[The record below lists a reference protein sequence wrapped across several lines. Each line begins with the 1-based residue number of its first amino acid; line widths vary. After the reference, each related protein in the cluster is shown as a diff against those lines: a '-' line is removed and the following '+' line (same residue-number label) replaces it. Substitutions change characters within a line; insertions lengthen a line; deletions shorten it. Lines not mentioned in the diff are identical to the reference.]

1 MKYLAER
8 NEVLQTAQE
17 ISAAKLVNGTW
28 GNVSRRVDEQPLMV
42 ITPSGMDYNT
52 MTLEDMALIDF
63 DFNLVEGE
71 YKPSSE
77 TPLHL
82 AIYKNRSD
90 IGAIVHV
97 HSPWATAF
105 AVAHQDIPVILEET
119 AQVIGHPVKVA
130 SYARCGSSELATN
143 VINNLGKHDK
153 ALLLANHGL
162 LGMGKNTADALRVCY
177 IAEKTAMIASYATM
191 LGAVNTLNP
200 EDIKVLSEEFKY
212 YGQKK
217 K

>member
-1 MKYLAER
+1 MNYLAEH
-8 NEVLQTAQE
+8 NEVLQTARE
-17 ISAAKLVNGTW
+17 IFEAKLVNGTW
-28 GNVSRRVDEQPLMV
+28 GNVSRRVDGQPLMV

-52 MTLEDMALIDF
+52 LTLEDMALVDF
-63 DFNLVEGE
+63 DFNLVIGE
-71 YKPSSE
+71 YKPSIE

-82 AIYKNRSD
+82 AIYKNRPD

-105 AVAHQDIPVILEET
+105 AVAGQDIPVILEET
-119 AQVIGHPVKVA
+119 AQVIGHPIKVA
-130 SYARCGSSELATN
+130 GYAPCGSSELAAN
-143 VINNLGKHDK
+143 VINTLGKNDK

-177 IAEKTAMIASYATM
+177 IAERTAMIASYATM
-191 LGAVNTLNP
+191 LGKVNTLSP
-200 EDIKVLSEEFKY
+200 GDIKLLNAEFKH